1 MWRVFLCCTVR
12 KYGRHESHYYGL
24 DLTKTASTGCSG
36 CDRQAA
42 NHPKGRPSADDQCG
56 RNESERLK
64 CLYIYRYISLSI
76 YCEPNDAVRA
86 VAVAKRR
93 EYISILEILKI
104 SSDLKIIVNDPRNYQ
119 SHLFISTSHSDFK
132 NQPTGPRRVSHLGI
146 TRSLRFV
153 NVLPKSHRRLEPLE
167 EPWRN
172 HWKWTPY
179 LVSGWNSKMIFC
191 WIFF

>member
-64 CLYIYRYISLSI
+64 CFVAQVLCVGTWEDSMPNAEGVRLEKFQTHSHPPQLPVAQSGLPVRVGFDPKQHQQAVLGATDRQRIIQKEGLVQTISVDGMRVRGWNVYIYRYISLSI
-76 YCEPNDAVRA
+76 YCEPNDAGAGRLPS
-86 VAVAKRR
+86 R
-93 EYISILEILKI
+93 
-104 SSDLKIIVNDPRNYQ
+104 SDVN
-119 SHLFISTSHSDFK
+119 
-132 NQPTGPRRVSHLGI
+132 
-146 TRSLRFV
+146 
-153 NVLPKSHRRLEPLE
+153 
-167 EPWRN
+167 
-172 HWKWTPY
+172 
-179 LVSGWNSKMIFC
+179 IFLS
-191 WIFF
+191 